1 MIIESLTMKN
11 FKSHRDTHVDF
22 STGISVIMGENGA
35 GKSSILEAVSF
46 ALFKQHSGKKIEQLI
61 RIGQKKKMVVDL
73 QFQTNGRTYLVS
85 RERDK
90 SSSKSVLKI
99 KEGNS
104 FQTILSGEKQV
115 TNEIQNMLDMDGDL
129 FLNAVYVRQGE
140 IADLIDKAPSEK
152 KQMIGKLL
160 GIEALEKTWKNM
172 LPLINNYEIKKE
184 NITGRLESMEGLKE
198 NLKAKIIEKD
208 DISSK
213 IQLLNVQIGKMGPE
227 FELMKEK
234 KELLDEKRSE
244 FKRIKSAIE
253 SKKQLLNRA
262 ENDKNVLNNEVS
274 ITEDKEAQLRSI
286 KPKIE
291 NLDLLHQLKDVSGSL
306 KNLQEDEKRI
316 QKGLED
322 IQKFKSILDENHK
335 FYRDYLDIGDN
346 IKLLE
351 DERLKFEG
359 SRTLMKQCTSQKSQV
374 QDKIQ
379 ESTEKIVKSLK
390 DANKVLRTDFSRV
403 EELEN
408 HIKSIK
414 PSTEAKVEEIR
425 SRINDFQQ
433 DISNLKTHNKNL
445 EKPVKELEN
454 VKDKCPVCKS
464 TISPDKRDELIEG
477 YDCEI
482 KSNKD
487 RIFQLDHE
495 LKGLKSQKHV
505 LTSKFAEI
513 QNINVDILKERIKTL
528 EQSQKELESISSD
541 LEGLEPKVSKLDEI
555 DSLLK
560 EKKTKQNEIKGKYE
574 SYISAKGSL
583 ESLGDYDSKN
593 EDLKKIKAEIVS
605 MKVNVDQLTEKSGT
619 NLKSLESKILE
630 LENLKNKYNH
640 LSGEISQK
648 NSLIEKLNL
657 LDKDITG
664 IKEETV
670 RLDNE
675 LESIGYNED
684 IHSSLQMNLYNKSQE
699 LTDLIGQKK
708 ELIGKESGI
717 LDRIKELESEVEVR
731 GKYQGELKNLKDFIK
746 LLNHIRDLYGKDG
759 VQRDLRNISR
769 PLIEQNTREF
779 FEKFNFEYSD
789 IKLDEDYDVTVYGP
803 AGKNSLDM
811 ISGGERIAVALALRL
826 GITQALSGGN
836 LELVMLDEPTIHL
849 DSYRRQELIDLL
861 KKMSIIPQM
870 IIVTHD
876 PDLEEAA
883 DTILRVKK
891 EKGESLI
898 LES

>member
-1 MIIESLTMKN
+1 MKN
-11 FKSHRDTHVDF
+11 FKSHRDTHINF

-46 ALFKQHSGKKIEQLI
+46 ALFKQHSGKKIEQLV
-61 RIGQKKKMVVDL
+61 RIGQKKKMVVNL
-73 QFQTNGRTYLVS
+73 QFQTNGRSYLVS

-99 KEGNS
+99 KEGNG

-160 GIEALEKTWKNM
+160 GIEALEMTWKNM
-172 LPLINNYEIKKE
+172 LPIINNYEIKKE

-198 NLKAKIIEKD
+198 NLKSKINEKEA
-208 DISSK
+208 ISSK
-213 IQLLNVQIGKMGPE
+213 IQILDVQIDKKGPE
-227 FELMKEK
+227 FELLKEK
-234 KELLDEKRSE
+234 KELLDDKRSE

-253 SKKQLLNRA
+253 SKKQLLDRIKT
-262 ENDKNVLNNEVS
+262 DKNTFNNEIS
-274 ITEDKEAQLRSI
+274 IIDDKEAAILSI
-286 KPKIE
+286 KPKIAS
-291 NLDLLHQLKDVSGSL
+291 LDLLHQLKDVYGNL
-306 KNLQEDEKRI
+306 KNIQEDEKRI
-316 QKGLED
+316 QKGLDD
-322 IQKFKSILDENHK
+322 IQKFKSILDENQN
-335 FYRDYLDIGDN
+335 FYRDYLNIGDN

-351 DERLKFEG
+351 NERVKFEG
-359 SRTLMKQCTSQKSQV
+359 SRKLLEQYISRKSQV

-379 ESTEKIVKSLK
+379 GSTEKIANGLE
-390 DANKVLRTDFSRV
+390 DANNILRTDFSRV

-414 PSTEAKVEEIR
+414 PSTETKLEEIR
-425 SRINDFQQ
+425 SKINSVQQ
-433 DISNLKTHNKNL
+433 DISNLKTRNKNL
-445 EKPVKELEN
+445 KKPVKELEN

-477 YDCEI
+477 YDLEI
-482 KSNKD
+482 KANEDGISNLK
-487 RIFQLDHE
+487 RE
-495 LKGLKSQKHV
+495 LNGLNSQKHV

-528 EQSQKELESISSD
+528 EQSQKELESIISD
-541 LEGLEPKVSKLDEI
+541 LEGLKPKVSKLNEI
-555 DSLLK
+555 DYFLK
-560 EKKTKQNEIKGKYE
+560 EKKTKQNEIKCKYE

-583 ESLGDYDSKN
+583 ESLGDYDEKT
-593 EDLKKIKAEIVS
+593 EELKKIKAEIVS
-605 MKVNVDQLTEKSGT
+605 LKVNVNQLTEKSGT
-619 NLKSLESKILE
+619 NLKNLRSKILE

-640 LSGEISQK
+640 LSGEMSQK
-648 NSLIEKLNL
+648 KLLIEKLEL
-657 LDKDITG
+657 LENDITS
-664 IKEETV
+664 INEETV
-670 RLDNE
+670 KLNNE
-675 LESIGYNED
+675 LKSIGYNED

-708 ELIGKESGI
+708 ELTGKESVI
-717 LDRIKELESEVEVR
+717 LDRIKELESEVKVH
-731 GKYQGELKNLKDFIK
+731 GKYEGDLRNLKDFIK
-746 LLNHIRDLYGKDG
+746 LLNRIRDLYGKDG
-759 VQRDLRNISR
+759 VQKDLRNISR
-769 PLIEQNTREF
+769 PIIEQNTREF

-826 GITQALSGGN
+826 GITQALSGEN

-849 DSYRRQELIDLL
+849 DAYRRQELIDLL
-861 KKMSIIPQM
+861 KRMSIIPQM

-876 PDLEEAA
+876 SDLEEAA

-891 EKGESLI
+891 EKGESFI